1 MKRLYT
7 LGLREAAARIDRG
20 TMTSAAYTRSCLD
33 RIAQLE
39 GDIMAWAWIDPDRAL
54 QRALAADRAH
64 ALRSRFASDDP
75 VDALP
80 PAERG
85 VLSGVPVGVKDVI
98 ETAGIPTGMGSPV
111 YRDWV
116 PEQSAEL
123 VDALDASGAFVMGK
137 TVTTEFA
144 FMVPNK
150 TRNPWNPARTPGGS
164 SSGSAAAVACGM
176 VPAAIGTQTNGSVIR
191 PAAFCGV
198 VGFKPGMG
206 TISTKGMLA
215 FSPTFDQP
223 GVFARDVS
231 DAALLAS
238 WLTRHDGEI
247 GHLPVPLRVA
257 PTLAAVRS
265 PVWEQAQPEQRERFA
280 ADIAILR
287 RAGATIQE
295 RELPSAFDDG
305 RRIHRT
311 IMLYEAARLCARVRD
326 HNRSGFS
333 EFLNRALDEGAAT
346 ADADY
351 AAAMR
356 ARAALIAQ
364 LAAFIGDGCAGI
376 ITPPAA
382 GEAPTIDTTGD
393 PAFCSLWTLCGGP
406 CLSLPTGLG
415 PNGMPLGL
423 QLVGRDGETNYLLA
437 VAAWC
442 ELQFGF
448 EGLLARTAAPR

>member
-1 MKRLYT
+1 MTPLCH
-7 LGLREAAARIDRG
+7 LGLREAAERIVRG
-20 TMTSAAYTRSCLD
+20 EISSEAFTRSCLN
-33 RIAQLE
+33 RIAE
-39 GDIMAWAWIDPDRAL
+39 READILAWAWIDPERAL
-54 QRALAADRAH
+54 NRARAADRAH
-64 ALRSRFASDDP
+64 ALRLQAGSDDP

-80 PAERG
+80 VAERG
-85 VLSGVPVGVKDVI
+85 VLAGVPIGVKDVI
-98 ETAGIPTGMGSPV
+98 DTAGIPTRMGSPV
-111 YRDWV
+111 YQNWV
-116 PEQSAEL
+116 PERSAEL
-123 VDALDASGAFVMGK
+123 VDSLAASGAFVMGK

-150 TRNPWNPARTPGGS
+150 TRNPWNPSRTPGGS

-206 TISTKGMLA
+206 TISTAGMLP

-238 WLTRHDGEI
+238 WLTRSDGVI
-247 GHLPVPLRVA
+247 GHLPVPLRAA

-265 PVWEQAQPEQRERFA
+265 PVWDKAQPEQRERFA
-280 ADIAILR
+280 TDIAILR

-295 RELPSAFDDG
+295 RELPPDFVDAH
-305 RRIHRT
+305 RIHRA
-311 IMLYEAARLCARVRD
+311 IMLYEAARISARAREKNRD
-326 HNRSGFS
+326 GISD
-333 EFLNRALDEGAAT
+333 FLNRALDEGAAT
-346 ADADY
+346 SDADY

-356 ARAALIAQ
+356 ARAGLIGQ

-382 GEAPTIDTTGD
+382 GEAPGIETTGD

-406 CLSLPTGLG
+406 CISLPTGLG

-423 QLVGRDGETNYLLA
+423 QLIGRDGEANYLLA

-442 ELQFGF
+442 EVQFAF
-448 EGLLARTAAPR
+448 DGLLSRTSEAR